1 MARIR
6 MEAFEEGTEIVRVYL
21 AAQLD
26 EAQAVERALD
36 AAGLDY
42 GAEVEE
48 FVAPTALGSSAPR
61 RGVGFWVEASGVERC
76 AGALER
82 AGLVAGLVRS

>member
-1 MARIR
+1 MARVA
-6 MEAFEEGTEIVRVYL
+6 MESFEEGTEIVRVYL
-21 AAQLD
+21 ATRLE

-36 AAGLDY
+36 AAGMDY
-42 GAEVEE
+42 GVEVEE

-61 RGVGFWVEASGVERC
+61 RGVGFWVEDAALDAC

-82 AGLVAGLVRS
+82 AGLAAGLVRR

>member
-1 MARIR
+1 MPRVL
-6 MEAFEEGTEIVRVYL
+6 MESFEEGTEIVRVYM
-21 AAQLD
+21 AARLD

-42 GAEVEE
+42 GVEVEE

-61 RGVGFWVEASGVERC
+61 RGVGFWVEAAAVDAC
-76 AGALER
+76 AGTLER
-82 AGLVAGLVRS
+82 AGLVTGLVRS